1 MIHAPVAPAFP
12 LRPLW
17 FLPEYPPNQGGIGT
31 FARLVCEHLASQ
43 GHGLHLLVGWGGP
56 SRHVEAGVVVIRE
69 PLRAAFEARQPAA
82 VLQARRTVAALK
94 QELKPTHYH
103 VHLTDPTPLLHLA
116 TLEVAPAPT
125 LLTLHSQMLGLFE
138 DRGDPGS
145 LLCRLM
151 VEARL
156 ITGVSTSVVMEAARA
171 RPDLAHRMLTIPNGV
186 FLGEALPLP
195 TEPRLLAIGRLVEQK
210 GFDRL
215 LRALPM
221 VVAAHPQ
228 VSLEVIGEGPDRPR
242 LEGLAEELG
251 LQERVQFHG
260 FVERSRVPEFLARAG
275 LVVAPS
281 RFEGLPYALLEA
293 AAAGRP
299 IVATRV
305 GGIEQV
311 VADGQT
317 GILVDGEAVDRQ
329 PAELGVAIATL
340 LADPERARSLGAA
353 GRERVAQ
360 HFSLECC
367 AAAYDQLYRAAT
379 APEVDV
385 AVIIPAW
392 NAGRHLAEALESAL
406 KEIRSVQASV
416 QVLVVDDGSTD
427 DTAAVARRFA
437 SDGVELFQQP
447 NGGEALGLNA
457 GLALS
462 RSRYVAKLDA
472 DDLWPEGRLAAL
484 LSVLEANPE
493 LEGAF
498 GQVVEF
504 ADPDAPA
511 NVLWTPE
518 PTLVRMPTTG
528 LLRRS
533 AFDRF
538 GGFAAGDPSST
549 FAWMA
554 NALGL
559 GLAYAS
565 VDQVVLRRRIHGT
578 NASHGLPFLQEKR
591 RLAQLKA
598 ALDARR
604 RSASGR

>member
-17 FLPEYPPNQGGIGT
+17 FLSEYPPNPGGIGT

-43 GHGLHLLVGWGGP
+43 GHRPHLLVGWGGP

-82 VLQARRTVAALK
+82 VLHARRTVAVLK
-94 QELKPTHYH
+94 QELKPCCYH

-116 TLEVAPAPT
+116 TLAEAPAPT
-125 LLTLHSQMLGLFE
+125 LLTLHNQMLGLF
-138 DRGDPGS
+138 DGRDPGS

-151 VEARL
+151 VESRL
-156 ITGVSTSVVMEAARA
+156 ITGVSTSVVIEAARA
-171 RPDLAHRMLTIPNGV
+171 RPDLAHRMVTIPNGV
-186 FLGEALPLP
+186 PLGDLAPLP
-195 TEPRLLAIGRLVEQK
+195 KEPRLLAIGRLMEQK

-215 LRALPM
+215 LRALPA

-228 VSLEVIGEGPDRPR
+228 VSLEVIGEGPDRPQ

-317 GILVDGEAVDRQ
+317 GILVEGEAVDRQ

-353 GRERVAQ
+353 GRERVVQ
-360 HFSLECC
+360 HFSLERC
-367 AAAYDQLYRAAT
+367 AAAYVQLYRAAT

-406 KEIRSVQASV
+406 REARSVEASV

-427 DTAAVARRFA
+427 DTAAMARRFA
-437 SDGVELFQQP
+437 SSGVELFQQP
-447 NGGEALGLNA
+447 NGGEAMARNA
-457 GLALS
+457 GLALTC
-462 RSRYVAKLDA
+462 SRYVAQLDA

-484 LSVLEANPE
+484 LAVLEANPR
-493 LEGAF
+493 LEAAF
-498 GQVVEF
+498 GMSVEF
-504 ADPDAPA
+504 ADSDAPPQA
-511 NVLWTPE
+511 NWSPE
-518 PTLVRMPTTG
+518 PTLVRMPSTG
-528 LLRRS
+528 LLRRA
-533 AFDRF
+533 AFERL
-538 GGFAAGDPSST
+538 GGFAVGDSCCT

-554 NALGL
+554 TALGV
-559 GLAYAS
+559 GLTY
-565 VDQVVLRRRIHGT
+565 VTIDRVVLQRRIHGT
-578 NASHGLPFLQEKR
+578 NASHGVPFLQEKR
-591 RLAQLKA
+591 RIAQLKA